1 MNTDVIIV
9 GHGLA
14 GSILGYKLV
23 SKGYRV
29 RIFDDGENNS
39 SAAAA
44 GLFNPITGKR
54 LAKTWLADEIFPYL
68 HEFYQSL
75 ERELKVKIFHPMP
88 LYRPFGSAREM
99 NEWSSKSKD
108 GLNNTFV
115 EQINDGHVL
124 PGTIRDPFGGM
135 HLRSA
140 GFVNVPVLIRSLKEF
155 FLEKNILVIEKFDES
170 RTKVTHGGIEYN
182 GITASRLV
190 YCNGLSAAGSRFFS
204 WLPFRPVKGEILVIE
219 LETELGFI
227 LNKGIFI
234 IPENGKVCKAGA
246 TYNREEPYSG
256 ISQEGREWILARIRK
271 LVNSEVRVI
280 EHYSGIRPATHDRR
294 PFIGFHPEW
303 SGVGIFNGFG
313 SKGVSLIPWFAEK
326 FIHHMGTGADLER
339 EAKIF
344 RFFN

>member
-1 MNTDVIIV
+1 MTTDVLII

-14 GSILGYKLV
+14 GSILGYKLL

-29 RIFDDGENNS
+29 RIYDDGENNS
-39 SAAAA
+39 SSAAA
-44 GLFNPITGKR
+44 GLFNPVTGKR

-75 ERELKVKIFHPMP
+75 QHELKVKIFHPMP
-88 LYRPFGSAREM
+88 LYRPFGSIREM
-99 NEWSSKSKD
+99 NEWSSKD
-108 GLNNTFV
+108 RAELDNYCV
-115 EQINDGHVL
+115 EKINDGHLL

-140 GFVNVPVLIRSLKEF
+140 GFVNVPALIMSLKEF
-155 FLEKNILVIEKFDES
+155 FLERNILVSERFEES
-170 RTKVTHGGIEYN
+170 RVKVTPGRIEYN
-182 GITASRLV
+182 GVIAARLV

-204 WLPFRPVKGEILVIE
+204 WLPFRPVKGEILVVE
-219 LETELGFI
+219 LEMALGFI

-234 IPENGKVCKAGA
+234 IPEKGKVCKAGA

-256 ISQEGREWILARIRK
+256 LTQEGREWILARIRK
-271 LVNSEVRVI
+271 MVNSEVRVI

-303 SGVGIFNGFG
+303 REVGIFNGFG

-326 FIHHMGTGADLER
+326 FINHIETRADLEK